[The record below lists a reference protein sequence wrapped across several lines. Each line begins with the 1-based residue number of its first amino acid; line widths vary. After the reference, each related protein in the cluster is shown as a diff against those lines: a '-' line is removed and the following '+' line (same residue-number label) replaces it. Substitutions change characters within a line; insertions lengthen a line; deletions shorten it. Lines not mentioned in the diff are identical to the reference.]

1 MVNEVVGAVVC
12 NVAQSVTFYSLHHN
26 DARLMPSA
34 VHIQYIVHAKKC
46 YAVSE
51 CSNSLFVVVMI
62 FSEQMCKSFNKTEKL
77 S

>member
-34 VHIQYIVHAKKC
+34 VHIQYIVHAKN
-46 YAVSE
+46 AR
-51 CSNSLFVVVMI
+51 
-62 FSEQMCKSFNKTEKL
+62 
-77 S
+77 